1 MFATCAGNFF
11 HKMLKINHLR
21 RSNSSVLGVRLGRGA
36 LFCSIIAALCACGD
50 GGDSRGKTAGGT
62 VPECAN
68 QVIFDEMQY
77 SAMLRMGR
85 SCGQG
90 IAEIRSVIGRD
101 TLVQSFALVDD
112 SALARQGLDL
122 GQVSRGAAWKG
133 AAVLHVPLRRAVILS
148 SAQIGYMLRLGV
160 AGRIVGVGDGKYI
173 VDSALYA
180 KTAAGEVATVGN
192 GHELVLEKV
201 LDQKPELVMT
211 FATGGGYD
219 DYERLQALGIPMM
232 LTSEWQED
240 SPLAKFEWIKLFGML
255 FGKQA
260 LADSIFKQTNE
271 EYLSSLVSRLSS
283 KSPRVLVG
291 MSYGG
296 VWYAPGGHSYTA
308 QLIRDAG
315 GCYLWAG
322 DTTREM
328 RLSLEEVF
336 AIADS
341 ADIWINPG
349 AFSSPDEILAAE
361 PRVKNIRAFRDGR
374 VYQNDGIKGP
384 GGGND
389 FYESA
394 VAHPVELLANVIGNM
409 YPDSVSSKT
418 ADLGNPPYGWYRNI
432 FKF

>member
-112 SALARQGLDL
+112 SVLARQGLDL

-133 AAVLHVPLRRAVILS
+133 AAVLHVPLRRVVILS

>member
-1 MFATCAGNFF
+1 
-11 HKMLKINHLR
+11 MLKINHLR
-21 RSNSSVLGVRLGRGA
+21 CFVGPVLGVRLGRRA
-36 LFCSIIAALCACGD
+36 FAAVVLAVVCAIFCACGD
-50 GGDSRGKTAGGT
+50 GGGRGKLAGR
-62 VPECAN
+62 PAYACADS
-68 QVIFDEMQY
+68 VDF
-77 SAMLRMGR
+77 STMLHSKMFRLGK

-90 IAEIRSVIGRD
+90 VAELRSVIGRD
-101 TLVQSFALVDD
+101 TLVQRFALVDD
-112 SALARQGLDL
+112 SALAARGLDL
-122 GQVSRGAAWKG
+122 AKVRRGAAWEG
-133 AAVLHVPLRRAVILS
+133 AAVLHVPLRRAVALS
-148 SAQIGYMLRLGV
+148 SAQIGYMLRLG
-160 AGRIVGVGDGKYI
+160 AGDRIAGVGDGRFV

-180 KTAAGEVATVGN
+180 KTAAGEVAEVGN
-192 GHELVLEKV
+192 GQGLVLEKV
-201 LDQKPELVMT
+201 LSLKPDLVMT

-240 SPLAKFEWIKLFGML
+240 SPLAKFEWIRLFGML

-271 EYLSSLVSRLSS
+271 DYLSSLVSVGEPAEPRLSS

-291 MSYGG
+291 MAYGG
-296 VWYAPGGHSYTA
+296 VWYAPGGRSYTA

-315 GCYLWAG
+315 GRYLWEA

-336 AIADS
+336 ALADS
-341 ADIWINPG
+341 ADVWINPG
-349 AFSSPDEILAAE
+349 AFSSPKEILEAE
-361 PRVKNIRAFRDGR
+361 PRVKDIRAFRDGR
-374 VYQNDGIKGP
+374 VYQNDGVKGE

-394 VAHPVELLANVIGNM
+394 VAWPVQLLRNVTQSIN
-409 YPDSVSSKT
+409 PDSATGKT
-418 ADLGNPPYGWYRNI
+418 ADLESSPYKWYRNI